1 MKLNLFTIAALIP
14 IMVLIGCQNDMATE
28 YIHYS
33 GKTTI
38 SISLAE
44 SRTSLGEKSGKTYP
58 TYWTMGD
65 CISVNGIKSN
75 AVLIDAENASRATF
89 EVDGVLAYPYAIT
102 YPHTASSTKESP
114 KVVFATEQHYTE
126 GSFDN
131 GSAPMCG
138 YVEMKSNTI
147 ALRHLAGILRFAL
160 RSEVGA
166 QTVLKSVTIT
176 SPNALSGEFAVNCQ
190 DGTISPTENS
200 NKSITYSLPEN
211 FSLSADVDR
220 YIYIA
225 VPHGNIGL
233 CNLVFKDSEGITM
246 KAQWNGSSVNPGI
259 VREFKSIAFRET
271 KYSVMLENMRENIV
285 DEWGTE
291 PGVTVKGYIR
301 SDSGKPLEGVVV
313 SDGLLCT
320 STNVNGFYSLKSDLA
335 NAKFVMASIPSGY
348 SAPTNENGLPIFYH
362 RITDSEKSE
371 NICVADFSFNKIMNN
386 AERYTLLVGAD
397 PQPRARTVSSDCN
410 AYHSLDCCEDL
421 YRDMREKA
429 ATISGHNVYGLMLGD
444 IVHEDMSLYDN
455 YLAGLST
462 LGFPMFNVLGNH
474 DNDPTAAN
482 DVEGRRVFEEKIGPT
497 YYSFNIGKQHF
508 VVLDNLIMKARSSDG
523 SLREYDQGLTDE
535 VWQWLQNDLS
545 YVDTSTTLMI
555 AVHSPMTKLKT
566 GGSRNESIASH
577 FTDYTTLFAKYK
589 AAHIWSGHTH
599 ESYNYCFAST
609 HELYGIEEHTV
620 ARSTGELWTN
630 EYIAGGTPRG
640 YTVVEVDGDNISWK
654 FKPTIY
660 QSGSFVST
668 RYTEKRPSY
677 IYRDWDYNSNGI
689 AKMRSNGA
697 TLSESYQMKVYV
709 PGTYNESFA
718 DMAASAAT
726 NDYIYVNVFLWD
738 SKWQNPKFDGI
749 EMEHVSY
756 RVAYALD
763 EYEIRKHYCTYG
775 YTLSNSTSYEYT
787 YDKDNYIHTL
797 FRIKAPSATGKGT
810 VTVTDRFGNE
820 YSSSISW

>member
-28 YIHYS
+28 DIHYP

-44 SRTSLGEKSGKTYP
+44 SRTSLGEKSGDVYP
-58 TYWTMGD
+58 TYWTTGD

-89 EVDGVLAYPYAIT
+89 EVDGVLEYPYAIT

-211 FSLSADVDR
+211 FSLSADADR

-225 VPHGNIGL
+225 VPHGNLGL

-291 PGVTVKGYIR
+291 PGVTVKGYVK
-301 SDSGKPLEGVVV
+301 SNGKGLEGVVV

-320 STNVNGFYSLKSDLA
+320 TTNVNGFYSLKSDLA

-371 NICVADFSFNKIMNN
+371 NICVADFSFNKITNN
-386 AERYTLLVGAD
+386 SDRFTLLVGAD
-397 PQPRARTVSSDCN
+397 PQPRARTASYDYN

-444 IVHEDMSLYDN
+444 IVHENMSLYDN

-474 DNDPTAAN
+474 DNDKTAKT
-482 DVEGRRVFEEKIGPT
+482 DVEGRRVFEEKLGPT
-497 YYSFNIGKQHF
+497 YYSFNIGKLHF
-508 VVLDNLIMKARSSDG
+508 VVLDNLIMNLNDNGELKG
-523 SLREYDQGLTDE
+523 YDVQGLTDE
-535 VWQWLQNDLS
+535 IWQWLQNDLS
-545 YVDTSTTLMI
+545 YVDRSTTLMV
-555 AVHSPMTKLKT
+555 AAHSPMFKLINT
-566 GGSRNESIASH
+566 HNRTAQYREEYG
-577 FTDYTTLFAKYK
+577 DLFAEFKK
-589 AAHIWSGHTH
+589 VHVWTGHTH
-599 ESYNYCFAST
+599 NTYNYNYAASNKWAP
-609 HELYGIEEHTV
+609 IEEHTV

-630 EYIAGGTPRG
+630 EYLADGTPRG
-640 YTVVEVDGDNISWK
+640 YTVVEVDGDNIEWH

-660 QSGSFVST
+660 QTGSFVST
-668 RYTEKRPSY
+668 IKYTSKKPSY
-677 IYRDWDYNSNGI
+677 LYRDWNYINGV
-689 AKMRSNGA
+689 AKMKSDGS
-697 TLSESYQMKVYV
+697 TLSESYQMKVYK
-709 PGTYNESFA
+709 PGQYHNTYA
-718 DMAASAAT
+718 DMIAGNPT
-726 NDYIYVNVFLWD
+726 NNYVYVNVFLWD
-738 SKWQNPKFDGI
+738 NKWEKPKYNGV
-749 EMEHVSY
+749 EMEAVGY
-756 RVAYALD
+756 QDAYCLAT
-763 EYEIRKHYCTYG
+763 YEIRNHFKTYG
-775 YTLSNSTSYEYT
+775 YTLKTDSGYGPE
-787 YDKDNYIHTL
+787 DNNIHTI
-797 FRIKAPSATGKGT
+797 FRAVESRASGSGT
-810 VTVTDRFGNE
+810 VTVTDRFGNT
-820 YSSSISW
+820 YSSTVSW